1 VPDEPDRRGS
11 ASDQS
16 LRHGFE
22 LNFVLQQPEK
32 RLRLL
37 ADFRE
42 EEFAGNRIGRRLRAR
57 RGDQRSS
64 RKPVSGSKK

>member
-11 ASDQS
+11 AFDQS
-16 LRHGFE
+16 LRYGFE
-22 LNFVLQQPEK
+22 LGLVLQQPEK

-42 EEFAGNRIGRRLRAR
+42 EELAGNRVGRRLRAR
-57 RGDQRSS
+57 RGDQRS
-64 RKPVSGSKK
+64 RRRPVSGSKR